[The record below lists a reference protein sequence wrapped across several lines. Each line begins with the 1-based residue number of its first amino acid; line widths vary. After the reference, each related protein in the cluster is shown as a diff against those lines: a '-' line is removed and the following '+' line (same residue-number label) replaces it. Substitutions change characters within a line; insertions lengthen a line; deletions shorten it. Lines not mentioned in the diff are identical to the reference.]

1 MRLLFDMGKY
11 GGGIV
16 FAQQTEHAPDHG
28 GELVDSKIRINKRRL
43 LRRTTVRGSM
53 DRGKHPQSMVRCRV
67 FDRRVAPVAVPGAGI
82 RGQTVSPARAALHY
96 VRVFLDGRQRRFS
109 SSLLSSA
116 VCFAASVA
124 RSTRRSGLQ
133 ISVVSRHSPF
143 RLIGF
148 FSEINGPHSHLINEL
163 RIIGIL

>member
-1 MRLLFDMGKY
+1 
-11 GGGIV
+11 
-16 FAQQTEHAPDHG
+16 
-28 GELVDSKIRINKRRL
+28 
-43 LRRTTVRGSM
+43 
-53 DRGKHPQSMVRCRV
+53 MVRWRV
-67 FDRRVAPVAVPGAGI
+67 FDRRVAPVARVLGSDLAGRGFLAIALFSVKPPALRSHTSGPGLVVPGAGI

>member
-1 MRLLFDMGKY
+1 MGKC

-28 GELVDSKIRINKRRL
+28 GTGGQQNTDKRRL